1 MKKKYKQILIISLVI
16 LLFAAYNLSIYALVT
31 YRCGANFKSRII
43 EPERYLP
50 FDDNA
55 EFSRIETDFQLS
67 GEPPRIDGAAALLP
81 VYAALVDAVYPEN
94 SVEFDGESYTEN
106 SAIRFT
112 DTVKAY
118 KAVVDGSADII
129 LCAAP
134 SKQQRE
140 YALQQGAELEYV
152 PIGLEAFVFFVNADN
167 PVDELTVDEIRA
179 IYSGEITNWKDV
191 GGINRPINPIDRPEG
206 SGSQTVM
213 LSFMNGEEIRKNPLG
228 IIGGAIGFSFRFY
241 VDGIVA
247 NDGVKLLSVNGVYP
261 DKDNIKNRTY
271 PIIYPFYAVYRKD
284 NDNENIAKLIDF
296 ILSEDGQDIIE
307 SNGYTPI
314 K

>member
-1 MKKKYKQILIISLVI
+1 
-16 LLFAAYNLSIYALVT
+16 
-31 YRCGANFKSRII
+31 
-43 EPERYLP
+43 
-50 FDDNA
+50 
-55 EFSRIETDFQLS
+55 
-67 GEPPRIDGAAALLP
+67 
-81 VYAALVDAVYPEN
+81 
-94 SVEFDGESYTEN
+94 
-106 SAIRFT
+106 
-112 DTVKAY
+112 
-118 KAVVDGSADII
+118 
-129 LCAAP
+129 
-134 SKQQRE
+134 
-140 YALQQGAELEYV
+140 
-152 PIGLEAFVFFVNADN
+152 
-167 PVDELTVDEIRA
+167 
-179 IYSGEITNWKDV
+179 
-191 GGINRPINPIDRPEG
+191 
-206 SGSQTVM
+206 M

-284 NDNENIAKLIDF
+284 NDNENIANLIDF